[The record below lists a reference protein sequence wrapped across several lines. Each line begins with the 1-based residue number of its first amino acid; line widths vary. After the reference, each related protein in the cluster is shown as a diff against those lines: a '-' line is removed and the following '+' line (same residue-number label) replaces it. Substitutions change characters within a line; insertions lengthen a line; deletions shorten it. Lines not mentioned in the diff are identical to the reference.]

1 MNYEFMK
8 RVAPLIAI
16 PPDEGGGS
24 GSQGSWITPEQG
36 NNQPLYGGTD
46 SNGERMP
53 LPYIRDQGGP
63 TQYYSPSGTA
73 GLSTVGPPVPAVAR
87 SAPTPI
93 QGIRGRTPDAPIGP
107 AFNIS
112 APQVTP
118 PENLM
123 ATPAS
128 PDGRAR
134 FGDHDVLGMPNDAP
148 PNGLAGIT
156 AMPNYGRL
164 RQEQIQRSLPEAVR
178 NPIMGVHGQLRSPAE
193 MDEWDRYRAH
203 QRDPLYQ
210 GAQGRLSIPP
220 EGRSQA
226 APQYNPHDQTDRQR
240 AQPNGANTLFDM
252 FDQAGFRPPQFLL
265 DLTGRG
271 RTMGEE
277 VGRAGAQPV
286 QDLRGRQPTVQRTS
300 SNTRWSGGITEVGP
314 NQQAG
319 RAEEVAA
326 MLRANGIRVTSVT
339 RQGNARSQGHPA
351 GNSIDIDPNDQR
363 AALDLI
369 HTYYPG
375 LAVENLDISAGQ
387 DFGNGVRSTGH
398 HGHIDL
404 GPVAGPRRR

>member
-8 RVAPLIAI
+8 QVAPLIAI
-16 PPDEGGGS
+16 PPDEAGDS

-36 NNQPLYGGTD
+36 SNQPLYGGMD

-93 QGIRGRTPDAPIGP
+93 QGIRGRTSDAPIGP

-164 RQEQIQRSLPEAVR
+164 RQEQLQRTLPETVR

-286 QDLRGRQPTVQRTS
+286 QDLRGTQPTVQRTS